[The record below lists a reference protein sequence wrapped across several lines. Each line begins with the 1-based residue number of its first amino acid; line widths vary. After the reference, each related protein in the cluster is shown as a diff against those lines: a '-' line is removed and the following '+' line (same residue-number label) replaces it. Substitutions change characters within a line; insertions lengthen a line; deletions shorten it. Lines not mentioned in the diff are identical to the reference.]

1 MKESRLDELLARLK
15 KLDLIHISGIMMYR
29 FGSGL
34 RYIRPG
40 LPYAWLQY
48 VIQDA
53 AKKRG
58 WDSGVYC
65 YSGGNAEGAVF
76 ISEDMSVEECG
87 GDTPAEALLAAYIGH
102 SKRRRRD
109 EDRR

>member
-15 KLDLIHISGIMMYR
+15 KLGPDTYFRYHDVSVRL
-29 FGSGL
+29 GL
-34 RYIRPG
+34 KIIRPG

-53 AKKRG
+53 AKARG
-58 WDSGVYC
+58 WDSEVYY
-65 YSGGNAEGAVF
+65 YSDGIAEGAMF

-87 GDTPAEALLAAYIGH
+87 GDTPAEAILAAYIAALEAEREAG
-102 SKRRRRD
+102 R
-109 EDRR
+109 